1 MDYVDKEAAA
11 MDARVARCGVGN
23 PRRIG
28 ASSPGDV
35 RFTPESGHPN
45 RDFLLFRGQPGRETD
60 GGFAS
65 LSFGLVGY
73 MGEIADREP
82 AGQVFRVPAVDL
94 EAKGAAA
101 TPEDFNVAVPI
112 GRFHGI
118 EHQSVH

>member
-1 MDYVDKEAAA
+1 MSAYDPKRTSEY
-11 MDARVARCGVGN
+11 RG
-23 PRRIG
+23 
-28 ASSPGDV
+28 
-35 RFTPESGHPN
+35 
-45 RDFLLFRGQPGRETD
+45 FLLFRGQPGRETG

-82 AGQVFRVPAVDL
+82 AGQVFRVAAVDL

-101 TPEDFNVAVPI
+101 TPEDFDAAAPI